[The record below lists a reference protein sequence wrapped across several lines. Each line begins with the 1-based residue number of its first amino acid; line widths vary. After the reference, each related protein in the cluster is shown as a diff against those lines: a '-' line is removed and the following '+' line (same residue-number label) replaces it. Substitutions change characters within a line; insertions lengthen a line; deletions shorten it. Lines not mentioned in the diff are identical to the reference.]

1 MHFTGDPDAYV
12 GELVIDRRM
21 EGRGAGRALIAAA
34 EEWAASRGPAR
45 ITLETGAR
53 NHRARRFYES
63 AGYEEEGIRLSK
75 PVGSAVVTRQ
85 LPQGQN
91 QQVATLFLMVGL
103 PGGGKTATAR
113 ELAARHPALRL
124 SPDAWMIPLF
134 GQSEAGGKR
143 DVLEGRL
150 IWLALEA
157 LRLGTS
163 VILDF
168 GFWSRDERSALR
180 WLARSAGASCQVVY
194 LPVDRDTQL
203 ARIRHRQAR
212 TPEETF
218 EVTDEEADGFRAQ
231 FEAPD
236 GAELAGTDL
245 AGPPPGWPGWGDWA
259 ADRWPSLAGG

>member
-1 MHFTGDPDAYV
+1 M
-12 GELVIDRRM
+12 
-21 EGRGAGRALIAAA
+21 
-34 EEWAASRGPAR
+34 
-45 ITLETGAR
+45 
-53 NHRARRFYES
+53 
-63 AGYEEEGIRLSK
+63 
-75 PVGSAVVTRQ
+75 
-85 LPQGQN
+85 
-91 QQVATLFLMVGL
+91 FLMVGL
-103 PGGGKTATAR
+103 PGAGKTATAK
-113 ELAARHPALRL
+113 ELAARHRALRL

-134 GQSEAGGKR
+134 GESEAGGKR

-180 WLARSAGASCQVVY
+180 WLAASAGASCQVVY

-218 EVTDEEADGFRAQ
+218 EVTEEEADGFRAQ

-236 GAELAGTDL
+236 STELAGADL
-245 AGPPPGWPGWGDWA
+245 LGPPPGWPGWGDWA
-259 ADRWPSLAGG
+259 ADRWPSLADG